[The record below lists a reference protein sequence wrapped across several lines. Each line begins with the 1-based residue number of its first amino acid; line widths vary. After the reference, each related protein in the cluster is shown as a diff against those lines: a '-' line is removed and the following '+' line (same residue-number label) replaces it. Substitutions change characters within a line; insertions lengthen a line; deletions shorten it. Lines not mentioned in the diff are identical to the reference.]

1 MNIFKISIN
10 KLYKYF
16 YLIILIICFFVF
28 ISISGFLYNNF
39 YKIIA
44 QTEEVLILRKEVA
57 IEDINM
63 NEFDSVIKKFEV
75 KTKNRNIKI
84 NINF

>member
-1 MNIFKISIN
+1 MNIFNISIN

-16 YLIILIICFFVF
+16 YLVFLFFCFFVF
-28 ISISGFLYNNF
+28 VLISCFLYNNF
-39 YKIIA
+39 YKIIV